1 MLITIE
7 DYKKI
12 TGKTLADEE
21 LAKVET
27 LLKSV
32 VRHIENILGY
42 ELEEHEIVEF
52 YPYMKNIYLN
62 HRPVVKVTNVFISG
76 ESNKEMRNFR
86 YGKSSNFIT
95 LIKYRECPCCYKQ
108 EKEVEITYTA
118 GYKELPDWL
127 KFEIVGLVDDFINS
141 FDEEI
146 SKYTSYKIDDIAYSM
161 RDMLTTRNDKL
172 NNIARLIYG

>member
-12 TGKTLADEE
+12 TGKALADEE

-27 LLKSV
+27 LLKAV
-32 VRHIENILGY
+32 VSHIENILGY
-42 ELEEHEIVEF
+42 ELGEHEVIEIKE
-52 YPYMKNIYLN
+52 YRKIIYLS
-62 HRPVVKVTNVFISG
+62 HRPVNEIKKVSREEQWRKGMNDIEFP
-76 ESNKEMRNFR
+76 KF
-86 YGKSSNFIT
+86 
-95 LIKYRECPCCYKQ
+95 RECPCFIRT
-108 EKEVEITYTA
+108 EEVEITYAA

>member
-27 LLKSV
+27 LLKTVIS
-32 VRHIENILGY
+32 HIENILGY
-42 ELEEHEIVEF
+42 ELEEHEIIEF

-76 ESNKEMRNFR
+76 ESDKEMRNLQAR
-86 YGKSSNFIT
+86 KRGWNNLYG
-95 LIKYRECPCCYKQ
+95 
-108 EKEVEITYTA
+108 
-118 GYKELPDWL
+118 
-127 KFEIVGLVDDFINS
+127 
-141 FDEEI
+141 
-146 SKYTSYKIDDIAYSM
+146 
-161 RDMLTTRNDKL
+161 
-172 NNIARLIYG
+172 RL

>member
-1 MLITIE
+1 M
-7 DYKKI
+7 
-12 TGKTLADEE
+12 
-21 LAKVET
+21 AKVET
-27 LLKSV
+27 LLKAV
-32 VRHIENILGY
+32 VSHIENILGY
-42 ELEEHEIVEF
+42 ELGEHEVIEIKE
-52 YPYMKNIYLN
+52 YRKIIYLS
-62 HRPVVKVTNVFISG
+62 HRPVNEIKKVSREELWRKGMNYIEFP
-76 ESNKEMRNFR
+76 KF
-86 YGKSSNFIT
+86 
-95 LIKYRECPCCYKQ
+95 RECPCCYKQ

-161 RDMLTTRNDKL
+161 RDMLTTRNNKL

>member
-27 LLKSV
+27 LLKAV
-32 VRHIENILGY
+32 VSHIENILGY
-42 ELEEHEIVEF
+42 ELGEHEVIEIKE
-52 YPYMKNIYLN
+52 YRKIIYLS
-62 HRPVVKVTNVFISG
+62 HRPVNEIKKVSREEQWRKGMNYIEFP
-76 ESNKEMRNFR
+76 KF
-86 YGKSSNFIT
+86 
-95 LIKYRECPCCYKQ
+95 RECPCFIRT
-108 EKEVEITYTA
+108 EEVEITYAA

-146 SKYTSYKIDDIAYSM
+146 SKYTSYKIDDIDYSM